1 MLALLDDDD
10 TTKEPNLRQIFPSGV
25 ELRQLFHRVRGAF
38 RLGRGGPFVAY
49 AMLRGHAV
57 DLFPNFHRCPEQ
69 LGGIA
74 TGVF

>member
-1 MLALLDDDD
+1 MLDDDD

-25 ELRQLFHRVRGAF
+25 ELRQLFHRVREAF

-49 AMLRGHAV
+49 TMLKARNGS
-57 DLFPNFHRCPEQ
+57 FPKLSPVSGAASC
-69 LGGIA
+69 GIA